1 MTTVERVIAC
11 LVVGVILEVLWVL
24 IFGKLSSTPIVIGI
38 TVCALVT
45 QKQSAAT
52 ASPGRA
58 NETGTKISKEKLV

>member
-45 QKQSAAT
+45 QKN
-52 ASPGRA
+52 REER
-58 NETGTKISKEKLV
+58 NE